1 MIMPLSSFEL
11 LEKQIESNS
20 IQHNLYQKCY
30 NECTSN
36 DTILPKPKII
46 LLLATKLAESE
57 HSVLSLPNGEI
68 PESSLQTYAEI
79 GALLLYE
86 LYPKQS
92 SNSHDAI
99 QQLKDKFKMIIK
111 GTNK

>member
-1 MIMPLSSFEL
+1 MIMPLSSFDL

-20 IQHNLYQKCY
+20 IQSNLYRQY
-30 NECTSN
+30 LTECTSN
-36 DTILPKPKII
+36 NTILSRSKIV
-46 LLLATKLAESE
+46 LLLATRLVESE
-57 HSVLSLPNGEI
+57 RSTLSLFGGEI

-86 LYPKQS
+86 LYPEYVI
-92 SNSHDAI
+92 NSHDVV

-111 GTNK
+111 GTDK